1 MRERSLFLTLMSIVV
16 ATTTAHG
23 QIGRELGRLGP
34 SNVWCQIS
42 TSANGDSGMG
52 YTNSDP
58 VILNQG
64 YFELS
69 FVATGS
75 TVDVEIS
82 SDAAGVLDN
91 LLIVE
96 RSALFDNAASFL
108 SSTCYQSSQPE
119 FPQARVPV
127 FTAGAFP
134 PEIPYAMLFGTTQA
148 ALEGLGWTF
157 TNATVDPA
165 GSATENVVLNNE
177 GTVTAVCPGAGAPAC
192 TAGTGQ
198 LALAG
203 APGNEAVV
211 TFTADGL
218 SAGTTYTFVA
228 FWDIPPTSNVQ
239 FVIGGAPNPVEIPT
253 LGGVGAAGLVVALL
267 VAALVLVSRRRMLR
281 ASAPQQ

>member
-1 MRERSLFLTLMSIVV
+1 MRQRFNSFVLLSILVV
-16 ATTTAHG
+16 PAASEA
-23 QIGRELGRLGP
+23 QIDRGLGRLGP

-42 TSANGDSGMG
+42 TSENGDTGMG

-75 TVDVEIS
+75 TVDVEIA
-82 SDAAGVLDN
+82 SDATGVLDN
-91 LLIVE
+91 FLIVE
-96 RSALFDNAASFL
+96 RSVLFDNAASFL
-108 SSTCYQSSQPE
+108 SSTCYQGSQPE

-177 GTVTAVCPGAGAPAC
+177 GTVTAVCPGSGAPAC

-198 LALAG
+198 LSLAG

-218 SAGTTYTFVA
+218 SAGSTYTFVA
-228 FWDIPPTSNVQ
+228 FWDIPPTSNVR
-239 FVIGGAPNPVEIPT
+239 FVLGGAPNPLEVPT
-253 LGGVGAAGLVVALL
+253 LGGVGAGGLVLALM
-267 VAALVLVSRRRMLR
+267 VAALVLVGRRRMLQ
-281 ASAPQQ
+281 ASASHE